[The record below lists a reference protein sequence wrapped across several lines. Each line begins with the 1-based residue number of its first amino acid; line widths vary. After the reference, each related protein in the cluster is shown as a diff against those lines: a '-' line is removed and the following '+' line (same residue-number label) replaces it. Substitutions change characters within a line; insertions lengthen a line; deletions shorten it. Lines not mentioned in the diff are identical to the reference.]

1 MFYFHIENDTVTAIA
16 TEILVEQHN
25 DPSWISRHDITS
37 FEQAEQ
43 IAAQATALEARMID
57 YARRKTY
64 IAVDN
69 GEWCSPRY
77 EVVEAP
83 KVGNKVSRCINGD
96 YYPDGE
102 IVKVSGQN
110 SRIVTTSTGR
120 KYYRRRL
127 SGAWVA
133 DKYYSMVSGHV
144 SRLNPEF

>member
-1 MFYFHIENDTVTAIA
+1 MFYFRIVNDTVTQIGVDLSL
-16 TEILVEQHN
+16 EN
-25 DPSWISRHDITS
+25 YRDPSWISRHDITS
-37 FEQAEQ
+37 FEHAEQ
-43 IAAQATALEARMID
+43 IASQANALIGAGTALIPID
-57 YARRKTY
+57 S
-64 IAVDN
+64 
-69 GEWCSPRY
+69 GEHCWPRY
-77 EVVEAP
+77 DVVEAP
-83 KVGNKVSRCINGD
+83 KVGDKVSRCINGD

-133 DKYYSMVSGHV
+133 DKFYSMVSGHI